1 MTIDGEARARA
12 DGVLNYFENLE
23 RLGEFSGLPVTDQ
36 KRAFLVMTL
45 LNFAKEA
52 NKMEKT
58 DHEKDCNT
66 QGGDTV

>member
-1 MTIDGEARARA
+1 MTLNGEARARA
-12 DGVLNYFENLE
+12 DEVISYFENLE

-58 DHEKDCNT
+58 GHEKDCT
-66 QGGDTV
+66 EGGDAA

>member
-1 MTIDGEARARA
+1 MTLDGEARVRA

-45 LNFAKEA
+45 LNFAREA
-52 NKMEKT
+52 NNMEKI
-58 DHEKDCNT
+58 DHEKDCT
-66 QGGDTV
+66 EGGDAA

>member
-52 NKMEKT
+52 NKMEKI

-66 QGGDTV
+66 EGGDAV